1 MLIQCNTIEQYH
13 PLRAALYAR
22 VSSEQQ
28 AQAGTIDSQIAAIL
42 TRAAEETVSIE
53 PELRFVDDGHSGA
66 TLVRPALERLRD
78 QAAAGAI
85 DRLYVLCPD
94 RLARSYA
101 YQMLLVDE
109 LQKCGVE
116 LLFLNHPLG
125 KTPEDNLLLQVQG
138 MVAEYERAKIIERGR
153 RGKLHA
159 ARQGRVNVMGK
170 APYGYRY
177 LPASGGE
184 TARYQVEFAQASV
197 VQEIF
202 QWVAHERLSLKQ
214 ACKRLEKQGVLSPSG
229 KGRWNT
235 STLLGM
241 LRNPAYKGLA
251 AFGRRRNGPPIR
263 PRLRVRRNG
272 HEHPRNGQGSYRTP
286 SQEWISIPVPSIV
299 DEALFEA
306 VSEQLAQNRQRH
318 RQGQRPIRHLL
329 AQLLVCKCCGYAY
342 GGRYNGGA
350 ARKCKYSY
358 YRCAGTE
365 AHRFGGQ
372 KVCENKSL
380 RQDLLDAAVWND
392 VRSLL
397 SDPARVQ
404 EELQRRIA
412 GDQPDAQEQAHTKL
426 SGQIEKVR
434 RAIARL
440 IDAYGEGLMEKSEFE
455 PRIKSAR
462 TQLAQWQEQL
472 QQQIDQQTRAREMRL
487 LIDNLQTFSR
497 QVASGLENADWAT
510 RRQIITTL
518 VKRVEIEPKCASKA
532 GEVSRM
538 KESHDQGLAHPID
551 PESCAAAREGVGE
564 ALTGADAGRP
574 CTVPK
579 AFTVPDA
586 DAHVGARKAT
596 PVDSPWQESAG
607 SGGAAEPAHAS
618 KHLARTPA
626 VAASSARR
634 PPSGRRVT
642 EAGRSHARPRSVNRG
657 PHRQSLTREHR
668 DDERA

>member
-518 VKRVEIEPKCASKA
+518 VKRVEIEPNQ
-532 GEVSRM
+532 VTIVYRVN
-538 KESHDQGLAHPID
+538 LD
-551 PESCAAAREGVGE
+551 PF
-564 ALTGADAGRP
+564 DP
-574 CTVPK
+574 
-579 AFTVPDA
+579 
-586 DAHVGARKAT
+586 
-596 PVDSPWQESAG
+596 SPRRG
-607 SGGAAEPAHAS
+607 IMHY
-618 KHLARTPA
+618 R
-626 VAASSARR
+626 SARQTTPNHAITLPCR
-634 PPSGRRVT
+634 TNPPAILAV
-642 EAGRSHARPRSVNRG
+642 
-657 PHRQSLTREHR
+657 PHPNPPPPPQTFRNLFNPFNAATL
-668 DDERA
+668 

>member
-518 VKRVEIEPKCASKA
+518 VKRVEIEPNQ
-532 GEVSRM
+532 VTIVYRVN
-538 KESHDQGLAHPID
+538 LD
-551 PESCAAAREGVGE
+551 PF
-564 ALTGADAGRP
+564 DP
-574 CTVPK
+574 
-579 AFTVPDA
+579 
-586 DAHVGARKAT
+586 
-596 PVDSPWQESAG
+596 SPRRG
-607 SGGAAEPAHAS
+607 IMHY
-618 KHLARTPA
+618 R
-626 VAASSARR
+626 SARQSAPNHATSRRCKTNPPLR
-634 PPSGRRVT
+634 PGYLAKCLLGVFPRPDPRQT
-642 EAGRSHARPRSVNRG
+642 LPTHAN
-657 PHRQSLTREHR
+657 TC
-668 DDERA
+668 